1 MKICAAC
8 QTENDDTRVICM
20 ECGDRLPTSQP
31 GSTAKVP
38 KASVGASAPPI
49 TAPTYKK
56 KPIPKR
62 APNAPGRLLRVLF
75 NLIFLAIIAAFI
87 FAAQLAWQAPDGIR
101 PPVETKPP
109 GSETLLA
116 FFKKAS
122 ATPGGAWMASEES
135 INSFLT
141 ENVRPA
147 PLNVPFG
154 IQIQY
159 RRCFVELEEGRLD
172 FVMEQSLSDYP
183 LYFSLN
189 LVPYSEGGELK
200 VRFSGASFG
209 RLPIPEQLTPFLL
222 GLWRPCFDSLGEI
235 VDTLDSAS
243 SASVTPKS
251 LLVRWPGKGE
261 S

>member
-1 MKICAAC
+1 MKICTAC
-8 QTENDDTRVICM
+8 RTENNDSRVICT
-20 ECGDRLPTSQP
+20 ECGDRLPASQP
-31 GSTAKVP
+31 GSAAALSMAAVAVLT
-38 KASVGASAPPI
+38 PPL

-56 KPIPKR
+56 KPIPRR
-62 APNAPGRLLRVLF
+62 APNAPGRVLRMLF
-75 NLIFLAIIAAFI
+75 NLIFLAIVAAFV
-87 FAAQLAWQAPDGIR
+87 FAAQLAWQAPDGIQ
-101 PPVETKPP
+101 PPAETKPP
-109 GSETLLA
+109 SSDTLLA

-135 INSFLT
+135 INSYLMK
-141 ENVRPA
+141 NVRPA

-154 IQIQY
+154 IQIKC
-159 RRCFVELEEGRLD
+159 RRCFVELKEEEMD
-172 FVMEQSLSDYP
+172 FVMEQSIGDYP

-189 LVPYSEGGELK
+189 LVPYSEGGQLK
-200 VRFSGASFG
+200 VRFSGASLG

>member
-1 MKICAAC
+1 
-8 QTENDDTRVICM
+8 
-20 ECGDRLPTSQP
+20 
-31 GSTAKVP
+31 
-38 KASVGASAPPI
+38 
-49 TAPTYKK
+49 
-56 KPIPKR
+56 
-62 APNAPGRLLRVLF
+62 VLF
-75 NLIFLAIIAAFI
+75 NLIFLAIVAAFV

-135 INSFLT
+135 INSFLM

-147 PLNVPFG
+147 PLNAPFG
-154 IQIQY
+154 IQIKC
-159 RRCFVELEEGRLD
+159 RRCFVELKEGHMD
-172 FVMEQSLSDYP
+172 FVMEQSIGDYP

-189 LVPYSEGGELK
+189 LVPYSVGGELK
-200 VRFSGASFG
+200 VRFSGASLG
-209 RLPIPEQLTPFLL
+209 RLPIPERLTPFLF

>member
-1 MKICAAC
+1 MAAVAVL
-8 QTENDDTRVICM
+8 T
-20 ECGDRLPTSQP
+20 
-31 GSTAKVP
+31 
-38 KASVGASAPPI
+38 PPI
-49 TAPTYKK
+49 AAPTYRK
-56 KPIPKR
+56 KPIPRR
-62 APNAPGRLLRVLF
+62 APNAPGRVLRLLF
-75 NLIFLAIIAAFI
+75 NLIFLAIVAAFI
-87 FAAQLAWQAPDGIR
+87 FAVQLAWQAPDGIR
-101 PPVETKPP
+101 PPVETKSQ
-109 GSETLLA
+109 GSDTILA
-116 FFKKAS
+116 FFKKSS

-135 INSFLT
+135 INSFLR

-159 RRCFVELEEGRLD
+159 RRCFVELEEGQMD
-172 FVMEQSLSDYP
+172 FVMEQAIGDYP

-200 VRFSGASFG
+200 VRFSGASLG